1 MPTPQQAPTT
11 GSTET
16 PVNPFK
22 KKLEEDQA
30 QQRGNHLMLRN
41 VLNAVF
47 MLMALVA
54 MVGIVA
60 SPQGSTLIMV
70 WYGLG
75 LVAVL
80 VKMVEVMLRVPFMKR
95 R

>member
-1 MPTPQQAPTT
+1 MQDQQQTPTT
-11 GSTET
+11 DGTQR

-30 QQRGNHLMLRN
+30 QQRGGHLMLRN

-60 SPQGSTLIMV
+60 SSQGSPLMMV
-70 WYGLG
+70 WYALG
-75 LVAVL
+75 LVAVM

>member
-1 MPTPQQAPTT
+1 MPTQQQAPTT
-11 GSTET
+11 ASAET

-22 KKLEEDQA
+22 KKLEEEQA

-47 MLMALVA
+47 MLMALIA